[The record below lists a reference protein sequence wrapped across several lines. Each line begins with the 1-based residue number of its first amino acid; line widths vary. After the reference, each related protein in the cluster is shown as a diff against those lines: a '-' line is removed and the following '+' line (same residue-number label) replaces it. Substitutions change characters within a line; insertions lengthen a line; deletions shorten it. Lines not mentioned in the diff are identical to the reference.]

1 MGAGARNEFRFNPR
15 SRLGCIAPNRI
26 HKSLGSIRLTLHNV
40 RRGMGRAVMVSL
52 LSALAACSSLQK
64 QDTESAQKAIR
75 EKVDARVTAAD
86 EALKQGQP
94 QQAFEQLDQAIKIDP
109 SAKQPWLR
117 KAQIHF
123 EARQYG
129 HAINDAQEVL
139 QRDVNDLTAQS
150 ILAVSGLRVSA
161 DALAHLRK
169 VNEVKGS
176 TRNEAESV
184 AKLIREA
191 LGEPILVTPQAEV
204 APAPVKPVRRA
215 VRRAATPAP
224 AKASTDSA
232 KAVPAAA
239 GTATASNAAVPAK
252 PVPTPAAKPAAV
264 SKPVAN
270 SAGRANP
277 FGALQ

>member
-1 MGAGARNEFRFNPR
+1 MPD
-15 SRLGCIAPNRI
+15 CVY
-26 HKSLGSIRLTLHNV
+26 KSLGSIRLTLHNV

-52 LSALAACSSLQK
+52 LSVLAACSSLQK

-86 EALKQGQP
+86 EALKQGQQ
-94 QQAFEQLDQAIKIDP
+94 QQAIEQLDQAIKIDP

-123 EARQYG
+123 ESRQYG

-139 QRDVNDLTAQS
+139 QRDVSDLTAQS

-161 DALAHLRK
+161 DALAQLRK

-176 TRNEAESV
+176 TRSEAESV

-191 LGEPILVTPQAEV
+191 LGEPILVAPAAEV

-215 VRRAATPAP
+215 VRRAAPAP
-224 AKASTDSA
+224 AKPAEVVAKEST
-232 KAVPAAA
+232 
-239 GTATASNAAVPAK
+239 
-252 PVPTPAAKPAAV
+252 PTPVKAAPAPVAKPAPVVKPAPTT
-264 SKPVAN
+264 KPVAN
-270 SAGRANP
+270 TAGRANP

>member
-1 MGAGARNEFRFNPR
+1 
-15 SRLGCIAPNRI
+15 
-26 HKSLGSIRLTLHNV
+26 LTLHNV

-52 LSALAACSSLQK
+52 LSVLAACSSLQK

-86 EALKQGQP
+86 EALKQGQQ
-94 QQAFEQLDQAIKIDP
+94 QQAIEQLDQAIKIDP

-123 EARQYG
+123 ESRQYG

-139 QRDVNDLTAQS
+139 QRDVSDLTAQS

-161 DALAHLRK
+161 DALAQLRK

-176 TRNEAESV
+176 TRSEAESV

-191 LGEPILVTPQAEV
+191 LGEPILVAPSAEV

-215 VRRAATPAP
+215 VRRAAPAPATTATPAAVPAP
-224 AKASTDSA
+224 AKATEAVAKEST
-232 KAVPAAA
+232 
-239 GTATASNAAVPAK
+239 
-252 PVPTPAAKPAAV
+252 PTPAKAAPAPVAKPAPVVKLAPTT
-264 SKPVAN
+264 KPVAN
-270 SAGRANP
+270 TAGRANP

>member
-1 MGAGARNEFRFNPR
+1 
-15 SRLGCIAPNRI
+15 
-26 HKSLGSIRLTLHNV
+26 LTLQNV
-40 RRGMGRAVMVSL
+40 RRGMGRVVMISL

-64 QDTESAQKAIR
+64 QDTESAQRAIR

-109 SAKQPWLR
+109 SAKQPWVR

-161 DALAHLRK
+161 EALSHLRK

-191 LGEPILVTPQAEV
+191 LGETILVAPQPEA
-204 APAPVKPVRRA
+204 ATASTKPVRRA
-215 VRRAATPAP
+215 ARRAAPVVSPATSVQPAAPPASVAKTAPAP
-224 AKASTDSA
+224 
-232 KAVPAAA
+232 V
-239 GTATASNAAVPAK
+239 AK
-252 PVPTPAAKPAAV
+252 PAPAAKPAATT
-264 SKPVAN
+264 
-270 SAGRANP
+270 AGRANP

>member
-1 MGAGARNEFRFNPR
+1 MT
-15 SRLGCIAPNRI
+15 SQ
-26 HKSLGSIRLTLHNV
+26 NV
-40 RRGMGRAVMVSL
+40 RRRMGSMVMISL
-52 LSALAACSSLQK
+52 LSTLTACSSMQK
-64 QDTESAQKAIR
+64 QDTESAQKALR

-86 EALKQGQP
+86 EALKQGQS
-94 QQAFEQLDQAIKIDP
+94 QQAFEQLDQAIKLDP
-109 SAKQPWLR
+109 SAKQPWVR

-161 DALAHLRK
+161 EALSHLRK

-191 LGEPILVTPQAEV
+191 LGEPILVAPQPEA
-204 APAPVKPVRRA
+204 AAASTKPVRRA
-215 VRRAATPAP
+215 VRRAASRTPAV
-224 AKASTDSA
+224 SQVTNGQ
-232 KAVPAAA
+232 PAAA
-239 GTATASNAAVPAK
+239 PAAVTRAAPVVKPA
-252 PVPTPAAKPAAV
+252 PAAKPV
-264 SKPVAN
+264 STT
-270 SAGRANP
+270 AGRANP

>member
-1 MGAGARNEFRFNPR
+1 M
-15 SRLGCIAPNRI
+15 
-26 HKSLGSIRLTLHNV
+26 TLQNV

-64 QDTESAQKAIR
+64 QDTESAQKAVR
-75 EKVDARVTAAD
+75 EKVDARLTAAD
-86 EALKQGQP
+86 EALKQGQS

-109 SAKQPWLR
+109 SAKQPWVR

-129 HAINDAQEVL
+129 NAINDAQEVL

-161 DALAHLRK
+161 EALSHLRK

-191 LGEPILVTPQAEV
+191 LGEPILVAPQSDAATTPA
-204 APAPVKPVRRA
+204 KPVRRA
-215 VRRAATPAP
+215 VRRAARSVTPVVSPAP
-224 AKASTDSA
+224 AAQQ
-232 KAVPAAA
+232 AVAPAP
-239 GTATASNAAVPAK
+239 VAK
-252 PVPTPAAKPAAV
+252 PAPTPAVKPAPAAKPAATT
-264 SKPVAN
+264 
-270 SAGRANP
+270 AGRANP

>member
-1 MGAGARNEFRFNPR
+1 MNSALIRAVDQGANPPGR
-15 SRLGCIAPNRI
+15 V
-26 HKSLGSIRLTLHNV
+26 HKSLGSIRLTLQNV

-64 QDTESAQKAIR
+64 QDTESAQKAVR
-75 EKVDARVTAAD
+75 EKVDARLTAAD
-86 EALKQGQP
+86 EALKQGQS

-109 SAKQPWLR
+109 SAKQPWVR

-129 HAINDAQEVL
+129 NAINDAQEVL

-161 DALAHLRK
+161 EALSHLRK

-191 LGEPILVTPQAEV
+191 LGEPILVAPQSDAATTPA
-204 APAPVKPVRRA
+204 KPVRRA
-215 VRRAATPAP
+215 VRRAARSVTPVVSPAP
-224 AKASTDSA
+224 AAQQ
-232 KAVPAAA
+232 AVAPA
-239 GTATASNAAVPAK
+239 
-252 PVPTPAAKPAAV
+252 PVPKPAPTPAVKPAPAAKPAATT
-264 SKPVAN
+264 
-270 SAGRANP
+270 AGRANP

>member
-1 MGAGARNEFRFNPR
+1 MNSALIRAVDQGANPPGR
-15 SRLGCIAPNRI
+15 V
-26 HKSLGSIRLTLHNV
+26 HKSLGSIRLTLQNV

-64 QDTESAQKAIR
+64 QDTESAQKAVR
-75 EKVDARVTAAD
+75 EKVDARLTAAD
-86 EALKQGQP
+86 EALKQGQS

-109 SAKQPWLR
+109 SAKQPWVR

-129 HAINDAQEVL
+129 NAINDAQEVL

-161 DALAHLRK
+161 EALSHLRK

-191 LGEPILVTPQAEV
+191 LGESILVAPQAEL
-204 APAPVKPVRRA
+204 APAPVKSNRRMA
-215 VRRAATPAP
+215 RRAAPTPTKAIAEPSKAPTSSPVSQVTAQAPTKPAP
-224 AKASTDSA
+224 AP
-232 KAVPAAA
+232 V
-239 GTATASNAAVPAK
+239 AK
-252 PVPTPAAKPAAV
+252 PAPAAKPAATT
-264 SKPVAN
+264 
-270 SAGRANP
+270 AGRANP

>member
-1 MGAGARNEFRFNPR
+1 M
-15 SRLGCIAPNRI
+15 
-26 HKSLGSIRLTLHNV
+26 TLQNL
-40 RRGMGRAVMVSL
+40 RRGMGRALMVSL
-52 LSALAACSSLQK
+52 LSALAACSSMQK
-64 QDTESAQKAIR
+64 QDTESAQKAVR
-75 EKVDARVTAAD
+75 EKVDARVSAAD
-86 EALKQGQP
+86 EALKQGQS

-109 SAKQPWLR
+109 SAKQPWVR

-161 DALAHLRK
+161 EALAHLRK

-191 LGEPILVTPQAEV
+191 LGEPILVAPQPEVVPEPVKRSRRVVRRVAPASAPVSAPAAPAAAEAAKAPV
-204 APAPVKPVRRA
+204 VKPAPAPAPAAAPAPVGK
-215 VRRAATPAP
+215 ATPAP
-224 AKASTDSA
+224 
-232 KAVPAAA
+232 V
-239 GTATASNAAVPAK
+239 VK
-252 PVPTPAAKPAAV
+252 PVPAPVAKPASVA
-264 SKPVAN
+264 KPAG
-270 SAGRANP
+270 STAGRANP

>member
-1 MGAGARNEFRFNPR
+1 M
-15 SRLGCIAPNRI
+15 
-26 HKSLGSIRLTLHNV
+26 TLQNV
-40 RRGMGRAVMVSL
+40 RRGMGRALMISL

-64 QDTESAQKAIR
+64 QDTESAQKAVQ
-75 EKVDARVTAAD
+75 EKVDARLTAAD
-86 EALKQGQP
+86 EALKQGQS

-109 SAKQPWLR
+109 SAKQPWVR

-123 EARQYG
+123 ESRQYG

-161 DALAHLRK
+161 EALSHLRK

-191 LGEPILVTPQAEV
+191 LGEPILVA
-204 APAPVKPVRRA
+204 APAEPAAASGKSSRRVVRRA
-215 VRRAATPAP
+215 VPAP
-224 AKASTDSA
+224 AKATAESNKT
-232 KAVPAAA
+232 PASSPALQ
-239 GTATASNAAVPAK
+239 AT
-252 PVPTPAAKPAAV
+252 VPTPAKPAPAPV
-264 SKPVAN
+264 SKPTPAATT
-270 SAGRANP
+270 AGRANP

>member
-1 MGAGARNEFRFNPR
+1 M
-15 SRLGCIAPNRI
+15 
-26 HKSLGSIRLTLHNV
+26 TLQNV
-40 RRGMGRAVMVSL
+40 RRRMGHMVMISL
-52 LSALAACSSLQK
+52 LSGLAACSSLQK

-75 EKVDARVTAAD
+75 EKVDARVSAAD
-86 EALKQGQP
+86 EALKQGQS

-109 SAKQPWLR
+109 SAKQPWVR

-161 DALAHLRK
+161 EALSHLRK

-191 LGEPILVTPQAEV
+191 LGEPILVAPQAEA
-204 APAPVKPVRRA
+204 APAPAKPVRRA
-215 VRRAATPAP
+215 VRRTERSVTPAATPSATSQQAVAPAPMPTSVTKATPAP
-224 AKASTDSA
+224 VVK
-232 KAVPAAA
+232 
-239 GTATASNAAVPAK
+239 
-252 PVPTPAAKPAAV
+252 PTPTAKPAG
-264 SKPVAN
+264 N
-270 SAGRANP
+270 TTGRANP

>member
-1 MGAGARNEFRFNPR
+1 M
-15 SRLGCIAPNRI
+15 
-26 HKSLGSIRLTLHNV
+26 TLQNV
-40 RRGMGRAVMVSL
+40 RRGMSRVVMVSL
-52 LSALAACSSLQK
+52 LSALAACSSMQK
-64 QDTESAQKAIR
+64 QDTESAQKAVR
-75 EKVDARVTAAD
+75 EKVDARMTAAD
-86 EALKQGQP
+86 EALKQGQS

-109 SAKQPWLR
+109 SAKQPWVR

-161 DALAHLRK
+161 EALSHLRK

-191 LGEPILVTPQAEV
+191 LGESILVTPQAEAAA
-204 APAPVKPVRRA
+204 APTKPVRRA
-215 VRRAATPAP
+215 VRRTARSATPAVNP
-224 AKASTDSA
+224 EPSGQ
-232 KAVPAAA
+232 KAVAPAPAPVTKVA
-239 GTATASNAAVPAK
+239 PAPAV
-252 PVPTPAAKPAAV
+252 KPAPTAKQV
-264 SKPVAN
+264 GTTS
-270 SAGRANP
+270 GRANP

>member
-1 MGAGARNEFRFNPR
+1 M
-15 SRLGCIAPNRI
+15 
-26 HKSLGSIRLTLHNV
+26 TLQNV

-64 QDTESAQKAIR
+64 QDTESAQKAVR
-75 EKVDARVTAAD
+75 EKVDARLTAAD
-86 EALKQGQP
+86 EALKQGQS

-109 SAKQPWLR
+109 SAKQPWVR

-129 HAINDAQEVL
+129 NAINDAQEVL

-161 DALAHLRK
+161 EALSHLRK

-191 LGEPILVTPQAEV
+191 LGEPILVAPQSDAATTPA
-204 APAPVKPVRRA
+204 KPVRRA
-215 VRRAATPAP
+215 VRRVTKDYCGRRPPVEVHILRLGGPRRGAP
-224 AKASTDSA
+224 GRPRGDGRRRQIALLGHRVRRVPE
-232 KAVPAAA
+232 AV
-239 GTATASNAAVPAK
+239 G
-252 PVPTPAAKPAAV
+252 
-264 SKPVAN
+264 
-270 SAGRANP
+270 
-277 FGALQ
+277 

>member
-1 MGAGARNEFRFNPR
+1 M
-15 SRLGCIAPNRI
+15 I
-26 HKSLGSIRLTLHNV
+26 
-40 RRGMGRAVMVSL
+40 SL

-64 QDTESAQKAIR
+64 QDTESAQRAVQ
-75 EKVDARVTAAD
+75 EKVDARLTAAD
-86 EALKQGQP
+86 EALKQGQS

-109 SAKQPWLR
+109 SAKQPWVR

-129 HAINDAQEVL
+129 YAINDAQEVL

-191 LGEPILVTPQAEV
+191 LGEPILVAPQAE
-204 APAPVKPVRRA
+204 PAAASVKSIRRVVRRT
-215 VRRAATPAP
+215 VPAP
-224 AKASTDSA
+224 AKATA
-232 KAVPAAA
+232 EPVKTPASSPAPQ
-239 GTATASNAAVPAK
+239 ATAPAPAK
-252 PVPTPAAKPAAV
+252 PAPGPVAKPAPAAKP
-264 SKPVAN
+264 VATN
-270 SAGRANP
+270 AGRANP

>member
-1 MGAGARNEFRFNPR
+1 
-15 SRLGCIAPNRI
+15 
-26 HKSLGSIRLTLHNV
+26 LTLQNV
-40 RRGMGRAVMVSL
+40 RRRMGRMVMISL
-52 LSALAACSSLQK
+52 LSSLAACSSLQK
-64 QDTESAQKAIR
+64 QDTESAQKAVR
-75 EKVDARVTAAD
+75 EKVDARLTAAD
-86 EALKQGQP
+86 EALKQGQS
-94 QQAFEQLDQAIKIDP
+94 QQAFEQLDLAIKIDP
-109 SAKQPWLR
+109 SAKQPWVR

-161 DALAHLRK
+161 EALSHLRK

-191 LGEPILVTPQAEV
+191 LGETILVAPQPEAG
-204 APAPVKPVRRA
+204 AASTKPVRRA
-215 VRRAATPAP
+215 VRRAVTTSNPAVSPATSGQPAVAPAP
-224 AKASTDSA
+224 APVGKAA
-232 KAVPAAA
+232 PAP
-239 GTATASNAAVPAK
+239 VVKPA
-252 PVPTPAAKPAAV
+252 PAAKPAATT
-264 SKPVAN
+264 
-270 SAGRANP
+270 AGRANP

>member
-1 MGAGARNEFRFNPR
+1 M
-15 SRLGCIAPNRI
+15 
-26 HKSLGSIRLTLHNV
+26 TLQNV
-40 RRGMGRAVMVSL
+40 RRGMSRAVMISL

-64 QDTESAQKAIR
+64 QDTESAQRAVQ
-75 EKVDARVTAAD
+75 EKVDARLTAAD
-86 EALKQGQP
+86 EALKQGQS

-109 SAKQPWLR
+109 SAKQPWVR

-129 HAINDAQEVL
+129 YAINDAQEVL

-191 LGEPILVTPQAEV
+191 LGEPILVAPQAE
-204 APAPVKPVRRA
+204 PAAASVKSIRRVVRRT
-215 VRRAATPAP
+215 VPAP
-224 AKASTDSA
+224 AKATA
-232 KAVPAAA
+232 EPVKTPASSPAPQ
-239 GTATASNAAVPAK
+239 ATAPAPAK
-252 PVPTPAAKPAAV
+252 PAPGPVAKPAPAAKP
-264 SKPVAN
+264 VATN
-270 SAGRANP
+270 AGRANP